1 MAKTKITLALGSYDR
16 HAPLLEGCIQHPEF
30 EVEYI
35 ELDPQQGRHERFLQH
50 FEFDAAELSF
60 SSYLIAVDQNLPV
73 HAVPIFPRRLFSQS
87 QMYKNVN
94 CGIDAPKDLV
104 GKRIGLSGYQNTLGV
119 RAKGDL
125 THFYGVERTTVTWIT
140 PGKEVVDVEL
150 PADLRIE
157 TRGSM
162 AEIEREFVD
171 GKIHAMFVSR
181 LPKPF
186 RDGNKNLARL
196 FADPQAE
203 EERYLREEGYFP
215 IMHVLAFKKELAQ
228 QQPEL
233 PRALYEIF
241 EQARQRATER
251 WVDPNWSMAMWG
263 RRELE
268 RQNGL
273 CSFDPWKNGLEA
285 NRKNIERV
293 ALYSH
298 EQGLTKR
305 RLTPEELFVAID

>member
-285 NRKNIERV
+285 NRKNIERF

-305 RLTPEELFVAID
+305 RLTPEELFVALD

>member
-1 MAKTKITLALGSYDR
+1 MTKLKITLALGSYDR
-16 HAPLLEGCIQHPEF
+16 HAPLLEGCIQHPD
-30 EVEYI
+30 VDIEYI
-35 ELDPQQGRHERFLQH
+35 ECDPQQGRHERFLQH

-60 SSYLIAVDQNLPV
+60 SSYCIAIDQGMPV

-94 CGIDAPKDLV
+94 CGIAAPKDLG

-125 THFYGVERTTVTWIT
+125 THFYGVDRKSVTWIT

-150 PADLRIE
+150 PKDLKIE
-157 TRGSM
+157 SRGSM
-162 AEIEREFVD
+162 AEIEQEFVD
-171 GKIHAMFVSR
+171 GKIQAMFVSR

-203 EERYLREEGYFP
+203 EERYLRDEGYFP
-215 IMHVLAFKKELAQ
+215 IMHVLAYKKELAQ
-228 QQPEL
+228 QHPEL
-233 PRALYEIF
+233 PRALFDIF
-241 EQARQRATER
+241 EQARARANQR
-251 WVDPNWSMAMWG
+251 WVDPNWSMVMWG

-268 RQNGL
+268 RQNQL

-285 NRKNIERV
+285 NRKNIERF

-298 EQGLTKR
+298 EQGLTTR
-305 RLTPEELFVAID
+305 RLTPEELFVGID

>member
-1 MAKTKITLALGSYDR
+1 
-16 HAPLLEGCIQHPEF
+16 
-30 EVEYI
+30 
-35 ELDPQQGRHERFLQH
+35 
-50 FEFDAAELSF
+50 
-60 SSYLIAVDQNLPV
+60 V
-73 HAVPIFPRRLFSQS
+73 HAVSIFPRRLFSQS

-94 CGIDAPKDLV
+94 SGIHAPKDLA

-125 THFYGVERTTVTWIT
+125 THFYGVDRTSVTWIT
-140 PGKEVVDVEL
+140 PGKEVVDVDL
-150 PADLRIE
+150 PADLKIE
-157 TRGSM
+157 TRDSM
-162 AEIEREFVD
+162 AEIEQEFVD
-171 GKIHAMFVSR
+171 GKIQAMFVSR

-186 RDGNKNLARL
+186 HDGNKNVARL

-203 EERYLREEGYFP
+203 EARYLREEGYFP

-228 QQPEL
+228 RHPEL
-233 PRALYEIF
+233 PRALFEIF
-241 EQARQRATER
+241 EQARQRAVQR
-251 WVDPNWSMAMWG
+251 WVDPNWSMVMWG

-268 RQNGL
+268 RENQL

-285 NRKNIERV
+285 NRKNIERF

>member
-1 MAKTKITLALGSYDR
+1 MAKPKITLALGSYDR
-16 HAPLLEGCIQHPEF
+16 HAPLLDGTISHSD
-30 EVEYI
+30 VDIHYI
-35 ELDPQQGRHERFLQH
+35 ECDPQQGRHERFLQH

-60 SSYLIAVDQNLPV
+60 SSYLMAIDQGMPV

-125 THFYGVERTTVTWIT
+125 THFYGVDRKSVTWIT

-150 PADLRIE
+150 PDDLKLE
-157 TRGSM
+157 TRDSM
-162 AEIEREFVD
+162 AEIEQEFVE
-171 GKIHAMFVSR
+171 GKIQAMFVSR

-196 FADPQAE
+196 FTDPQAE

-228 QQPEL
+228 QRPEL
-233 PRALYEIF
+233 PRALYDIF
-241 EQARQRATER
+241 EQARQRAVQR
-251 WVDPNWSMAMWG
+251 WVDPNWSMVIWG

-268 RQNGL
+268 RQNRL
-273 CSFDPWKNGLEA
+273 FSIDPWQNGLEA
-285 NRKNIERV
+285 NRKNIERF

-305 RLTPEELFVAID
+305 RLTAEELFVAID

>member
-1 MAKTKITLALGSYDR
+1 MPKPKITLALGSYDR
-16 HAPLLEGCIQHPEF
+16 HGPLLEGCIEHQAF
-30 EVEYI
+30 DIEYI
-35 ELDPQQGRHERFLQH
+35 ELDPQQGRHERFLQR

-60 SSYLIAVDQNLPV
+60 SSYLIAIDQGMPV

-94 CGIDAPKDLV
+94 CGIESPKDLA

-125 THFYGVERTTVTWIT
+125 THSYGVDRQSVTWVT
-140 PGKEVVDVEL
+140 PGKEALDVEL
-150 PADLRIE
+150 PTELKIE
-157 TRGSM
+157 TRVSM
-162 AEIEREFVD
+162 AEIEQEFVE
-171 GKIHAMFVSR
+171 GKIHALFVSR

-203 EERYLREEGYFP
+203 EERYLREQGYFP
-215 IMHVLAFKKELAQ
+215 IMHVLAFKKELAERH
-228 QQPEL
+228 PEL

-241 EQARQRATER
+241 EQARLRATQR
-251 WVDPNWSMAMWG
+251 WVDPNWSMVMWG

-268 RQNGL
+268 RQNQL

-285 NRKNIERV
+285 NRKNIERF

-305 RLTPEELFVAID
+305 RLTPEELFVGID